1 MNDNNG
7 ALSGL
12 KIVACSTAQAG
23 TVPYMLMADLG
34 AEVIKIETP
43 GKGDMNRKSGFL
55 VGSTGSF
62 FETNNRGVKSL
73 TLNLKSEQG
82 QKILHKLIKDA
93 DIFGQNFRPGVA
105 EKLNFDYQTLSKIN
119 PKIVYA
125 SVSAYGPD
133 APDGHLPGTDAVGQA
148 LSGIAEAYSIPG
160 NNLRTGVASVAD
172 ESCAILTFG
181 GILAAYINAQK
192 TGKGQKL
199 ETSLV
204 GSAFRLLGWTMTTA
218 MWSDRPPIT
227 GARING
233 TRERPG
239 IAACFNDIDEKPFAL
254 QLDPNAWEKAMK
266 ALGFYEILK
275 TENLIDLGQAFE
287 SDDKKNKILNKLA
300 ELFSTNKRDHWISI
314 LRSGDMISTHVNTM
328 LEASNDPNLTENNYV
343 TEVWYPELNKNMKV
357 HGTPWKFTKTP
368 ANIKIAPKLGEHN
381 SEILVKLG
389 YSKEEIRNLIPLSFD
404 NSSSQF
410 KKVALALGKTSLSIT
425 GAI

>member
-1 MNDNNG
+1 MSEING

-43 GKGDMNRKSGFL
+43 GKGDNNRNSGFL
-55 VGSTGSF
+55 EGEIGSF

-73 TLNLKSEQG
+73 TLNLKSENG
-82 QKILHKLIKDA
+82 QKILHSLIKDA
-93 DIFGQNFRPGVA
+93 DVFGQNFRPGVA
-105 EKLNFDYQTLSKIN
+105 EKLNFDYETLSKIN

-218 MWSDRPPIT
+218 MWSNRPPIT

-239 IAACFNDIDEKPFAL
+239 IAACFNDINGKPFAL
-254 QLDPNAWEKAMK
+254 QLDPDDWQEAMK
-266 ALGFYEILK
+266 ALNFFDIL
-275 TENLIDLGQAFE
+275 TENGLIDLGLAFE
-287 SDDKKNKILNKLA
+287 SEIKKTEILDKLA
-300 ELFSTNKRDHWISI
+300 ELFSTDTRDNWISV
-314 LRSGDMISTHVNTM
+314 LRKADMISTHVNTM
-328 LEASNDPNLTENNYV
+328 LEASNDPNIKENNYV

-357 HGTPWKFTKTP
+357 HGTPWKFSKTP
-368 ANIKIAPKLGEHN
+368 ANIKRAPKLGEHN
-381 SEILVKLG
+381 TEILSGLG
-389 YSKEEIRNLIPLSFD
+389 YTEDEIESFKND
-404 NSSSQF
+404 
-410 KKVALALGKTSLSIT
+410 KI
-425 GAI
+425 I

>member
-1 MNDNNG
+1 MSEING

-43 GKGDMNRKSGFL
+43 GKGDNNRGSGYL
-55 VGSTGSF
+55 MGSTGSF

-73 TLNLKSEQG
+73 TLNLKSDKG
-82 QKILHKLIKDA
+82 QKILHDLVKDA

-105 EKLNFDYQTLSKIN
+105 EKLNFDYDTLSKIN

-218 MWSDRPPIT
+218 MWSNRPPIT

-233 TRERPG
+233 TRVRPG
-239 IAACFNDIDEKPFAL
+239 IAACFNDVDGKPFAL
-254 QLDPNAWEKAMK
+254 QLDPDDWQEAMRELDFFDVLQK
-266 ALGFYEILK
+266 
-275 TENLIDLGQAFE
+275 ENLIDLGLAFE
-287 SDDKKNKILNKLA
+287 SDEKKIQILSKLA

-314 LRSGDMISTHVNTM
+314 LRNADMISTHVNTM
-328 LEASNDPNLTENNYV
+328 LEASNDPNLKENNYV

-357 HGTPWKFTKTP
+357 HGTPWKFSKTP
-368 ANIKIAPKLGEHN
+368 ANIKRAPKLGEHN
-381 SEILVKLG
+381 SELLNKLG
-389 YSKEEIRNLIPLSFD
+389 YSEKDIQNLIED
-404 NSSSQF
+404 
-410 KKVALALGKTSLSIT
+410 KI
-425 GAI
+425 I

>member
-1 MNDNNG
+1 MSEING

-43 GKGDMNRKSGFL
+43 GKGDNNRGSGYL
-55 VGSTGSF
+55 MGSTGSF

-73 TLNLKSEQG
+73 TLNLKSDKG
-82 QKILHKLIKDA
+82 QKILHDLVRDA

-105 EKLNFDYQTLSKIN
+105 EKLNFDYDTLSKIN

-218 MWSDRPPIT
+218 MWSNRPPIT

-239 IAACFNDIDEKPFAL
+239 IAACFNDVDGKPFAL
-254 QLDPNAWEKAMK
+254 QLDPDDWQEAMK
-266 ALGFYEILK
+266 ELNFFDVLQK
-275 TENLIDLGQAFE
+275 ENLIDLGLAFE
-287 SDDKKNKILNKLA
+287 SDEKKTQILSKLA

-314 LRSGDMISTHVNTM
+314 LRNADMISTHVNTM
-328 LEASNDPNLTENNYV
+328 LEASNDPNLKENNYV

-357 HGTPWKFTKTP
+357 HGTPWKFSKTP
-368 ANIKIAPKLGEHN
+368 ANIKRAPKLGEHN
-381 SEILVKLG
+381 SELLNKLG
-389 YSKEEIRNLIPLSFD
+389 YSEKDIQNLIED
-404 NSSSQF
+404 
-410 KKVALALGKTSLSIT
+410 KI
-425 GAI
+425 I

>member
-1 MNDNNG
+1 MNEING

-43 GKGDMNRKSGFL
+43 GKGDNNRGSGYL
-55 VGSTGSF
+55 MGSTGSF

-73 TLNLKSEQG
+73 TLNLKSDKG
-82 QKILHKLIKDA
+82 QKILHDLVKDA

-105 EKLNFDYQTLSKIN
+105 EKLNFDYETLSKIN

-218 MWSDRPPIT
+218 MWSNKPPIT

-239 IAACFNDIDEKPFAL
+239 IAACFNDIDGKPFAL
-254 QLDPNAWEKAMK
+254 QLDPDDWKEAMK
-266 ALGFYEILK
+266 ELNFFDVLEK
-275 TENLIDLGQAFE
+275 DNLIDLGLAFE
-287 SDDKKNKILNKLA
+287 SDEKKTEILNKLA

-314 LRSGDMISTHVNTM
+314 LRNADMISTHVNTM
-328 LEASNDPNLTENNYV
+328 LEASNDPNLKENNYV

-357 HGTPWKFTKTP
+357 P
-368 ANIKIAPKLGEHN
+368 
-381 SEILVKLG
+381 
-389 YSKEEIRNLIPLSFD
+389 
-404 NSSSQF
+404 
-410 KKVALALGKTSLSIT
+410 
-425 GAI
+425 

>member
-1 MNDNNG
+1 MSEING

-43 GKGDMNRKSGFL
+43 GKGDNNRGSGYL
-55 VGSTGSF
+55 IGSTGSF

-73 TLNLKSEQG
+73 TLNLKSEKG
-82 QKILHKLIKDA
+82 QKILHDLVKDA

-105 EKLNFDYQTLSKIN
+105 EKLNFDYDTLSKIN

-218 MWSDRPPIT
+218 MWSNRPPIT

-239 IAACFNDIDEKPFAL
+239 IAACFNDVDGKPFAL
-254 QLDPNAWEKAMK
+254 QLDPDDWQEAMK
-266 ALGFYEILK
+266 ELNFFDVLQK
-275 TENLIDLGQAFE
+275 ENLIDLGLAFE
-287 SDDKKNKILNKLA
+287 SDEKKTQILSKLA

-314 LRSGDMISTHVNTM
+314 LRNADMISTHVNTM
-328 LEASNDPNLTENNYV
+328 LEASNDPNLKENNYV

-357 HGTPWKFTKTP
+357 HGTPWKFSKTP
-368 ANIKIAPKLGEHN
+368 ANIKRAPKLGEHN
-381 SEILVKLG
+381 SELLNKLG
-389 YSKEEIRNLIPLSFD
+389 YSEKDIQNLIQD
-404 NSSSQF
+404 
-410 KKVALALGKTSLSIT
+410 KI
-425 GAI
+425 I

>member
-1 MNDNNG
+1 MSEING

-43 GKGDMNRKSGFL
+43 GKGDNNRNSGFL
-55 VGSTGSF
+55 EGEIGSF

-73 TLNLKSEQG
+73 TLNLKSENG
-82 QKILHKLIKDA
+82 QKILHSLIKDA
-93 DIFGQNFRPGVA
+93 DVFGQNFRPGVA
-105 EKLNFDYQTLSKIN
+105 EKLNFDYETLSKIN

-218 MWSDRPPIT
+218 MWSNRPPIT

-239 IAACFNDIDEKPFAL
+239 IAACFNDINGKPFAL
-254 QLDPNAWEKAMK
+254 QLDPDDWQEAMK
-266 ALGFYEILK
+266 ALNFFHIL
-275 TENLIDLGQAFE
+275 TENGLIDLGLAFE
-287 SDDKKNKILNKLA
+287 SEIKKTEILDKLA
-300 ELFSTNKRDHWISI
+300 ELFSTDTRDNWISV
-314 LRSGDMISTHVNTM
+314 LRKADMISTHVNTM
-328 LEASNDPNLTENNYV
+328 LEASNDPNIKENNYV

-357 HGTPWKFTKTP
+357 HGTPWKFSKTP
-368 ANIKIAPKLGEHN
+368 ANIKRAPKLGEHN
-381 SEILVKLG
+381 TEILSGLG
-389 YSKEEIRNLIPLSFD
+389 YTKDEIEN
-404 NSSSQF
+404 F
-410 KKVALALGKTSLSIT
+410 KDDKVI
-425 GAI
+425 

>member
-1 MNDNNG
+1 MSVING

-43 GKGDMNRKSGFL
+43 GKGDNNRNSGFL
-55 VGSTGSF
+55 EGEIGSF

-73 TLNLKSEQG
+73 TLNLKSEKG
-82 QKILHKLIKDA
+82 QKILHSLIKDA
-93 DIFGQNFRPGVA
+93 DVFGQNFRPGVA
-105 EKLNFDYQTLSKIN
+105 EKLNFDYETLSKIN

-218 MWSDRPPIT
+218 MWSKRPPIT

-239 IAACFNDIDEKPFAL
+239 IAACFNDVDGKPFAL
-254 QLDPNAWEKAMK
+254 QLDPDDWQEAMK
-266 ALGFYEILK
+266 ALNFFDIL
-275 TENLIDLGQAFE
+275 TENGLIDLGLAFE
-287 SDDKKNKILNKLA
+287 SEIKKTEILDKLS
-300 ELFSTNKRDHWISI
+300 ELFSTDTRDNWISI
-314 LRSGDMISTHVNTM
+314 LRKADMISTHVNTM
-328 LEASNDPNLTENNYV
+328 LEASDDPNIKENNYV

-357 HGTPWKFTKTP
+357 HGTPWKFSKTP
-368 ANIKIAPKLGEHN
+368 ANIGRAPKLGEHN
-381 SEILVKLG
+381 DEILSDLG
-389 YSKEEIRNLIPLSFD
+389 YTKGEIESLKD
-404 NSSSQF
+404 D
-410 KKVALALGKTSLSIT
+410 KVI
-425 GAI
+425 

>member
-1 MNDNNG
+1 MTDING

-43 GKGDMNRKSGFL
+43 GKGDMNRKSGYL
-55 VGSTGSF
+55 IGSTGSF

-73 TLNLKSEQG
+73 TLNLKSQKG
-82 QKILHKLIKDA
+82 QKILHDLIKDA

-105 EKLNFDYQTLSKIN
+105 EKLNFDYETLSKIN

-133 APDGHLPGTDAVGQA
+133 APDGNLPGTDAVGQA

-218 MWSDRPPIT
+218 MWSNKPPIT
-227 GARING
+227 GVRING

-239 IAACFNDIDEKPFAL
+239 IAACFNDIDGKPFAL
-254 QLDPNAWEKAMK
+254 QLDPDAWEKAMK
-266 ALGFYEILK
+266 ALNFFDVLEK
-275 TENLIDLGQAFE
+275 ENLIDLGQAFE
-287 SDDKKNKILNKLA
+287 SDEKKTMILNKLA
-300 ELFSTNKRDHWISI
+300 ELFSTQKRDNWISI
-314 LRSGDMISTHVNTM
+314 LRDADMISTHVNTM
-328 LEASNDPNLTENNYV
+328 LEASDDPNIKENNYV

-357 HGTPWKFTKTP
+357 HGTPWKFSKTP
-368 ANIKIAPKLGEHN
+368 ANIKRAPKLGEHN
-381 SEILVKLG
+381 SELLSSLG
-389 YSKEEIRNLIPLSFD
+389 YSDKEIQDLIED
-404 NSSSQF
+404 
-410 KKVALALGKTSLSIT
+410 KI
-425 GAI
+425 I

>member
-1 MNDNNG
+1 MSEING

-43 GKGDMNRKSGFL
+43 GKGDNNRNSGFL
-55 VGSTGSF
+55 EGEIGSF

-73 TLNLKSEQG
+73 TLNLKSKNG
-82 QKILHKLIKDA
+82 QKILHSLIKDA
-93 DIFGQNFRPGVA
+93 DVFGQNFRPGVA
-105 EKLNFDYQTLSKIN
+105 EKLNFDYETLSKIN

-218 MWSDRPPIT
+218 MWSNRPPIT

-239 IAACFNDIDEKPFAL
+239 LAACFNDINGKPFAL
-254 QLDPNAWEKAMK
+254 QLDPDDWREAMK
-266 ALGFYEILK
+266 ALNFFDVL
-275 TENLIDLGQAFE
+275 TENGLIDLGLAFE
-287 SDDKKNKILNKLA
+287 SEKKKTEILDKLA
-300 ELFSTNKRDHWISI
+300 ELFSTDTRDNWISV
-314 LRSGDMISTHVNTM
+314 LRKADMISTHVNTM
-328 LEASNDPNLTENNYV
+328 LEASNDPNIKENNYV

-357 HGTPWKFTKTP
+357 HGTPWKFSKTP
-368 ANIKIAPKLGEHN
+368 ANIKRAPKLGEHN
-381 SEILVKLG
+381 TEILSGLG
-389 YSKEEIRNLIPLSFD
+389 YTKDEIEG
-404 NSSSQF
+404 F
-410 KKVALALGKTSLSIT
+410 KDDKI
-425 GAI
+425 I

>member
-1 MNDNNG
+1 MSEING

-43 GKGDMNRKSGFL
+43 GKGDNNRGSGYL
-55 VGSTGSF
+55 MGSTGSF

-73 TLNLKSEQG
+73 TLNLKSDKG
-82 QKILHKLIKDA
+82 QKILHDLVKDA

-105 EKLNFDYQTLSKIN
+105 EKLNFDYDTLSKIN

-218 MWSDRPPIT
+218 MWSNRPPIT

-239 IAACFNDIDEKPFAL
+239 IAACFNDVDGKPFAL
-254 QLDPNAWEKAMK
+254 QLDPDDWQEAMK
-266 ALGFYEILK
+266 ELNFFDVLQK
-275 TENLIDLGQAFE
+275 ENLIDLGLAFE
-287 SDDKKNKILNKLA
+287 SDEKKTQILSKLA

-314 LRSGDMISTHVNTM
+314 LRNADMISTHVNTM
-328 LEASNDPNLTENNYV
+328 LEASNDPNLKENNYV

-357 HGTPWKFTKTP
+357 HGTPWKFSKTP
-368 ANIKIAPKLGEHN
+368 ANIKRAPKLGEHN
-381 SEILVKLG
+381 SELLNKLG
-389 YSKEEIRNLIPLSFD
+389 YSDKDIQNLIED
-404 NSSSQF
+404 
-410 KKVALALGKTSLSIT
+410 KI
-425 GAI
+425 I

>member
-1 MNDNNG
+1 MSETNG

-43 GKGDMNRKSGFL
+43 GKGDNNRNSGFL
-55 VGSTGSF
+55 EGEFGSF

-73 TLNLKSEQG
+73 TLNLKSENG
-82 QKILHKLIKDA
+82 QKILHSLIKDA
-93 DIFGQNFRPGVA
+93 DVFGQNFRPGVA
-105 EKLNFDYQTLSKIN
+105 EKLNFDYETLSKIN

-218 MWSDRPPIT
+218 MWSNRPPIT

-239 IAACFNDIDEKPFAL
+239 IAACFNDINGKPFAL
-254 QLDPNAWEKAMK
+254 QLDPDDWQEAMK
-266 ALGFYEILK
+266 ALNFFDIL
-275 TENLIDLGQAFE
+275 TENGLIDLGLAFE
-287 SDDKKNKILNKLA
+287 SEIKKTEILDKLA
-300 ELFSTNKRDHWISI
+300 ELFSTDTRDNWISV
-314 LRSGDMISTHVNTM
+314 LRKADMISTHVNTM
-328 LEASNDPNLTENNYV
+328 LEASNDPNIKENNYV

-357 HGTPWKFTKTP
+357 HGTPWKFSKTP
-368 ANIKIAPKLGEHN
+368 ANIKRAPKLGEHN
-381 SEILVKLG
+381 TEILSGLG
-389 YSKEEIRNLIPLSFD
+389 YSQDEIEGFKD
-404 NSSSQF
+404 N
-410 KKVALALGKTSLSIT
+410 KI
-425 GAI
+425 I

>member
-1 MNDNNG
+1 MSEING

-43 GKGDMNRKSGFL
+43 GKGDNNRNSGFL
-55 VGSTGSF
+55 EGEIGSF

-73 TLNLKSEQG
+73 TLNLKSENG
-82 QKILHKLIKDA
+82 QKILHSLIKDA
-93 DIFGQNFRPGVA
+93 DVFGQNFRPGVA
-105 EKLNFDYQTLSKIN
+105 EKLNFDYETLSKIN

-218 MWSDRPPIT
+218 MWSNRPPIT

-239 IAACFNDIDEKPFAL
+239 IAACFNDINGKPFAL
-254 QLDPNAWEKAMK
+254 QLDPDDWQEAMK
-266 ALGFYEILK
+266 ALNFFDIL
-275 TENLIDLGQAFE
+275 TENGLIDLGLAFE
-287 SDDKKNKILNKLA
+287 SEIKKTEILDKLA
-300 ELFSTNKRDHWISI
+300 ELFSTDTRDNWISV
-314 LRSGDMISTHVNTM
+314 LRKADMISTHVNTM
-328 LEASNDPNLTENNYV
+328 LEASNDPNIKENNYV

-357 HGTPWKFTKTP
+357 HGTPWKFSKTP
-368 ANIKIAPKLGEHN
+368 ANIKRAPKLGEHN
-381 SEILVKLG
+381 TEILSGLG
-389 YSKEEIRNLIPLSFD
+389 YSQDEIEGFKD
-404 NSSSQF
+404 N
-410 KKVALALGKTSLSIT
+410 KI
-425 GAI
+425 I

>member
-1 MNDNNG
+1 MSEING

-43 GKGDMNRKSGFL
+43 GKGDNNRNSGFL
-55 VGSTGSF
+55 EGEIGSF

-73 TLNLKSEQG
+73 TLNLKSENG
-82 QKILHKLIKDA
+82 QKILHSLIKDA
-93 DIFGQNFRPGVA
+93 DVFGQNFRPGVA
-105 EKLNFDYQTLSKIN
+105 EKLNFDYETLSKIN

-218 MWSDRPPIT
+218 MWSNRPPIT

-239 IAACFNDIDEKPFAL
+239 IAACFNDINGKPFAL
-254 QLDPNAWEKAMK
+254 QLDPDDWQEAMK
-266 ALGFYEILK
+266 ALNFFDIL
-275 TENLIDLGQAFE
+275 TENGLIDLGLAFE
-287 SDDKKNKILNKLA
+287 SEIKKTEILDKLA
-300 ELFSTNKRDHWISI
+300 ELFSTDTRDNWISV
-314 LRSGDMISTHVNTM
+314 LRKADMISTHVNTM
-328 LEASNDPNLTENNYV
+328 LEASNDPNIKENNYV

-357 HGTPWKFTKTP
+357 HGTPWKFSKTP
-368 ANIKIAPKLGEHN
+368 ANIKRAPKLGEHN
-381 SEILVKLG
+381 TEILSGLG
-389 YSKEEIRNLIPLSFD
+389 YTEDEIESFKQD
-404 NSSSQF
+404 
-410 KKVALALGKTSLSIT
+410 KI
-425 GAI
+425 I

>member
-1 MNDNNG
+1 MSEITG

-43 GKGDMNRKSGFL
+43 GKGDNNRNSGFL
-55 VGSTGSF
+55 EGEIGSF

-73 TLNLKSEQG
+73 TLNLKSENG
-82 QKILHKLIKDA
+82 QKILHSLIKDA
-93 DIFGQNFRPGVA
+93 DVFGQNFRPGVA
-105 EKLNFDYQTLSKIN
+105 EKLNFDYETLSKIN

-218 MWSDRPPIT
+218 MWSNRPPIT

-239 IAACFNDIDEKPFAL
+239 IAACFNDINGKPFAL
-254 QLDPNAWEKAMK
+254 QLDPDDWQEAMK
-266 ALGFYEILK
+266 ALNFFDIL
-275 TENLIDLGQAFE
+275 TENGLIDLGLAFE
-287 SDDKKNKILNKLA
+287 SEIKKTEILDKLS
-300 ELFSTNKRDHWISI
+300 ELFSTDTRDNWISV
-314 LRSGDMISTHVNTM
+314 LRKADMISTHVNTM
-328 LEASNDPNLTENNYV
+328 LEASNDPNIKENNYV

-357 HGTPWKFTKTP
+357 HGTPWKFSKTP
-368 ANIKIAPKLGEHN
+368 ANIKRAPKLGEHN
-381 SEILVKLG
+381 TEILSGLG
-389 YSKEEIRNLIPLSFD
+389 YTKDEIESFKD
-404 NSSSQF
+404 D
-410 KKVALALGKTSLSIT
+410 KVI
-425 GAI
+425 

>member
-1 MNDNNG
+1 MYEING

-43 GKGDMNRKSGFL
+43 GKGDNNRNSGFL
-55 VGSTGSF
+55 EGEVGSF

-73 TLNLKSEQG
+73 TLNLKSENG
-82 QKILHKLIKDA
+82 QKILHSLIKDA
-93 DIFGQNFRPGVA
+93 DVFGQNFRPGVA
-105 EKLNFDYQTLSKIN
+105 EKLNFDYETLSKIN

-218 MWSDRPPIT
+218 MWSNRPPIT

-239 IAACFNDIDEKPFAL
+239 IAACFNDINGKPFAL
-254 QLDPNAWEKAMK
+254 QLDPDDWQEAMK
-266 ALGFYEILK
+266 ALNFFDIL
-275 TENLIDLGQAFE
+275 TENGLIDLGLAFE
-287 SDDKKNKILNKLA
+287 SEIKKTEILDKLA
-300 ELFSTNKRDHWISI
+300 ELFSTDTRDNWISV
-314 LRSGDMISTHVNTM
+314 LRKADMISTHVNTM
-328 LEASNDPNLTENNYV
+328 LEASNDPNIKENNYV

-357 HGTPWKFTKTP
+357 HGTPWKFSKTP
-368 ANIKIAPKLGEHN
+368 ANIKRAPKLGEHN
-381 SEILVKLG
+381 SEILTGLG
-389 YSKEEIRNLIPLSFD
+389 YTKDEIENLKD
-404 NSSSQF
+404 D
-410 KKVALALGKTSLSIT
+410 KVI
-425 GAI
+425 

>member
-1 MNDNNG
+1 MNEING

-43 GKGDMNRKSGFL
+43 GKGDNNRGSGYL
-55 VGSTGSF
+55 MGSTGSF

-73 TLNLKSEQG
+73 TLNLKSDKG
-82 QKILHKLIKDA
+82 QKILHDLVKDA

-105 EKLNFDYQTLSKIN
+105 EKLNFDYETLSKIN

-218 MWSDRPPIT
+218 MWSNKPPIT

-239 IAACFNDIDEKPFAL
+239 IAACFNDIDGKPFAL
-254 QLDPNAWEKAMK
+254 QLDPDDWKEAMK
-266 ALGFYEILK
+266 ELNFFDVLEK
-275 TENLIDLGQAFE
+275 NNLIDLGLAFE
-287 SDDKKNKILNKLA
+287 SDEKKTEILNKLA

-314 LRSGDMISTHVNTM
+314 LRNADMISTHVNTM
-328 LEASNDPNLTENNYV
+328 LEASNDPNLKENNYV

-357 HGTPWKFTKTP
+357 HGTPWKFSKTP
-368 ANIKIAPKLGEHN
+368 ANIKRAPKLGEHN
-381 SEILVKLG
+381 SELLNKLG
-389 YSKEEIRNLIPLSFD
+389 YSDDEIRNLTEDKI
-404 NSSSQF
+404 
-410 KKVALALGKTSLSIT
+410 I
-425 GAI
+425 

>member
-1 MNDNNG
+1 MNEING

-43 GKGDMNRKSGFL
+43 GKGDNNRGSGYL
-55 VGSTGSF
+55 MGSTGSF

-73 TLNLKSEQG
+73 TLNLKSDKG
-82 QKILHKLIKDA
+82 QKILHDLVKDA

-105 EKLNFDYQTLSKIN
+105 EKLNFDYETLSKIN

-133 APDGHLPGTDAVGQA
+133 APDGNLPGTDAVGQA

-218 MWSDRPPIT
+218 MWSNKPPIT

-239 IAACFNDIDEKPFAL
+239 IAACFNDIDGKPFAL
-254 QLDPNAWEKAMK
+254 QLDPDDWKEAMK
-266 ALGFYEILK
+266 ELNFFDVLEK
-275 TENLIDLGQAFE
+275 DNLIDLGLAFE
-287 SDDKKNKILNKLA
+287 SDEKKTEILNKLA

-314 LRSGDMISTHVNTM
+314 LRNADMISTHVNTM
-328 LEASNDPNLTENNYV
+328 LEASNDPNLKENNYV

-357 HGTPWKFTKTP
+357 HGTPWKFSKTP
-368 ANIKIAPKLGEHN
+368 ANIKRAPKLGEHN
-381 SEILVKLG
+381 SELLNKLG
-389 YSKEEIRNLIPLSFD
+389 YSDDEIQNLTEDKI
-404 NSSSQF
+404 
-410 KKVALALGKTSLSIT
+410 I
-425 GAI
+425 

>member
-1 MNDNNG
+1 MSEING

-43 GKGDMNRKSGFL
+43 GKGDNNRNSGFL
-55 VGSTGSF
+55 EGEIGSF

-73 TLNLKSEQG
+73 TLNLKSENG
-82 QKILHKLIKDA
+82 QKILHSLIKDA
-93 DIFGQNFRPGVA
+93 DVFGQNFRPGVA
-105 EKLNFDYQTLSKIN
+105 EKLNFDYDTLSKIN

-218 MWSDRPPIT
+218 MWSKRPPIT

-239 IAACFNDIDEKPFAL
+239 IAACFNDVDGKPFAL
-254 QLDPNAWEKAMK
+254 QLDPDDWQEAMK
-266 ALGFYEILK
+266 VLNFFDVL
-275 TENLIDLGQAFE
+275 TENGLIDLGLAFE
-287 SDDKKNKILNKLA
+287 SEIKKTEILDKLA
-300 ELFSTNKRDHWISI
+300 ELFSTDTRDNWISI
-314 LRSGDMISTHVNTM
+314 LRKADMISTHVNTM
-328 LEASNDPNLTENNYV
+328 LEASDDPNIKENNYV

-357 HGTPWKFTKTP
+357 HGTPWKFSKTP
-368 ANIKIAPKLGEHN
+368 ANIRRAPKLGEHN
-381 SEILVKLG
+381 NEILSDLG
-389 YSKEEIRNLIPLSFD
+389 YTKGEIE
-404 NSSSQF
+404 
-410 KKVALALGKTSLSIT
+410 SLKDDRVI
-425 GAI
+425 

>member
-1 MNDNNG
+1 MNTING

-34 AEVIKIETP
+34 ADVIKIETP
-43 GKGDMNRKSGFL
+43 VKGDNNRKSGYLF
-55 VGSTGSF
+55 GETSSF

-73 TLNLKSEQG
+73 TLNLKSEKG
-82 QKILHKLIKDA
+82 QKILHELVKEA

-105 EKLNFDYQTLSKIN
+105 KKLNFDYETLEKIN
-119 PKIVYA
+119 PKIIYA

-172 ESCAILTFG
+172 ETCAILTFG

-204 GSAFRLLGWTMTTA
+204 GSAFRLQGWTMTTA
-218 MWSDRPPIT
+218 MWSNKPPIT

-239 IAACFNDIDEKPFAL
+239 IAACFNDKNGKPFAL
-254 QLDPNAWEKAMK
+254 QLEPNSWLDAMNV
-266 ALGFYEILK
+266 LGFKDKLEKDGLLDLGLAFASEDKKTEIL
-275 TENLIDLGQAFE
+275 D
-287 SDDKKNKILNKLA
+287 KLA
-300 ELFSTNKRDHWISI
+300 ELFSTNERDHWISM
-314 LRSGDMISTHVNTM
+314 LRKADKISTHVNTM
-328 LEASNDPNLTENNYV
+328 LEASSDPNIVNNNYV
-343 TEVWYPELNKNMKV
+343 TEVWYPELNKNLKV
-357 HGTPWKFTKTP
+357 HGTPWKFSKTP
-368 ANIKIAPKLGEHN
+368 ANIKRAPKLGEHN
-381 SEILVKLG
+381 SETVSYTHLMLPTI
-389 YSKEEIRNLIPLSFD
+389 YS
-404 NSSSQF
+404 
-410 KKVALALGKTSLSIT
+410 V
-425 GAI
+425 

>member
-1 MNDNNG
+1 MSEING

-43 GKGDMNRKSGFL
+43 GKGDNNRNSGFL
-55 VGSTGSF
+55 EGEIGSF

-73 TLNLKSEQG
+73 TLNLKSEKG
-82 QKILHKLIKDA
+82 QKILHSLIKDA
-93 DIFGQNFRPGVA
+93 DVFGQNFRPGVA
-105 EKLNFDYQTLSKIN
+105 EKLNFDYDTLSKIN

-218 MWSDRPPIT
+218 MWSNRPPIT

-239 IAACFNDIDEKPFAL
+239 IAACFNDINGKPFAL
-254 QLDPNAWEKAMK
+254 QLDPDDWREAMK
-266 ALGFYEILK
+266 ALNFFDVL
-275 TENLIDLGQAFE
+275 TENGLIDLGLAFE
-287 SDDKKNKILNKLA
+287 SEKKKTEILDKLA
-300 ELFSTNKRDHWISI
+300 ELFSTDTRDNWISV
-314 LRSGDMISTHVNTM
+314 LRKADMISTHVNTM
-328 LEASNDPNLTENNYV
+328 LEASNDPNIKENNYV

-357 HGTPWKFTKTP
+357 HGTPWKFSKTP
-368 ANIKIAPKLGEHN
+368 ANIKRAPKLGEHN
-381 SEILVKLG
+381 TEILSGLG
-389 YSKEEIRNLIPLSFD
+389 YTKDEIESFKD
-404 NSSSQF
+404 D
-410 KKVALALGKTSLSIT
+410 KI
-425 GAI
+425 I

>member
-1 MNDNNG
+1 MSEING

-43 GKGDMNRKSGFL
+43 GKGDNNRNSGFL
-55 VGSTGSF
+55 EGEIGSF

-73 TLNLKSEQG
+73 TLNLKSEKG
-82 QKILHKLIKDA
+82 QKILHSLIKDA
-93 DIFGQNFRPGVA
+93 DVFGQNFRPGVA
-105 EKLNFDYQTLSKIN
+105 EKLNFDYETLSKIN

-218 MWSDRPPIT
+218 MWSKRPPIT

-239 IAACFNDIDEKPFAL
+239 IAACFNDVDGKPFAL
-254 QLDPNAWEKAMK
+254 QLDPDDWQEAMK
-266 ALGFYEILK
+266 ALNFFDIL
-275 TENLIDLGQAFE
+275 TENGLIDLGLAFE
-287 SDDKKNKILNKLA
+287 SEIKKTEILDKLA
-300 ELFSTNKRDHWISI
+300 ELFSTDTRDNWISI
-314 LRSGDMISTHVNTM
+314 LRKADMISTHVNTM
-328 LEASNDPNLTENNYV
+328 LEASDDPNIKENNYV
-343 TEVWYPELNKNMKV
+343 TDVWYPELNKNMKV
-357 HGTPWKFTKTP
+357 HGTPWKFSKTP
-368 ANIKIAPKLGEHN
+368 ANIKRAPKLGEHN
-381 SEILVKLG
+381 NEILSNLG
-389 YSKEEIRNLIPLSFD
+389 YTKDEIDNLKD
-404 NSSSQF
+404 D
-410 KKVALALGKTSLSIT
+410 KVI
-425 GAI
+425 

>member
-1 MNDNNG
+1 MSEING

-43 GKGDMNRKSGFL
+43 GKGDNNRNSGFL
-55 VGSTGSF
+55 EGEFGSF

-73 TLNLKSEQG
+73 TLNLKSEKG
-82 QKILHKLIKDA
+82 QKILHSLIKDA
-93 DIFGQNFRPGVA
+93 DVFGQNFRPGVA
-105 EKLNFDYQTLSKIN
+105 EKLNFDYDTLSKIN

-218 MWSDRPPIT
+218 MWSNRPPIT

-239 IAACFNDIDEKPFAL
+239 IAACFNDINGKPFAL
-254 QLDPNAWEKAMK
+254 QLDPDDWQEAMK
-266 ALGFYEILK
+266 ALNFFDIL
-275 TENLIDLGQAFE
+275 TENGLIDLGLAFE
-287 SDDKKNKILNKLA
+287 SEIKKTEILDKLA
-300 ELFSTNKRDHWISI
+300 ELFSTDTRDNWISV
-314 LRSGDMISTHVNTM
+314 LRKADMISTHVNTM
-328 LEASNDPNLTENNYV
+328 LEASNDPNIKENNYV

-357 HGTPWKFTKTP
+357 HGTPWKFSKTP
-368 ANIKIAPKLGEHN
+368 ANIKRAPKLGEHN
-381 SEILVKLG
+381 TEILSGLG
-389 YSKEEIRNLIPLSFD
+389 YTKDEIEGFKD
-404 NSSSQF
+404 N
-410 KKVALALGKTSLSIT
+410 KI
-425 GAI
+425 I

>member
-1 MNDNNG
+1 MDEING

-43 GKGDMNRKSGFL
+43 GKGDNNRNSGYL
-55 VGSTGSF
+55 MGSTGSF

-73 TLNLKSEQG
+73 TLNLKSDKG
-82 QKILHKLIKDA
+82 QKILHDLVKDA
-93 DIFGQNFRPGVA
+93 DIFGQNFRPGIA
-105 EKLNFDYQTLSKIN
+105 EKLNFDYETLSKIN

-218 MWSDRPPIT
+218 MWSNKPPIT

-239 IAACFNDIDEKPFAL
+239 IAACFNDVDGKPFAL
-254 QLDPNAWEKAMK
+254 QLDPDDWQEAMK
-266 ALGFYEILK
+266 ALNFFDVLEK
-275 TENLIDLGQAFE
+275 ENLIDLGLAFE
-287 SDDKKNKILNKLA
+287 SDEKKTKILDKLA

-314 LRSGDMISTHVNTM
+314 LREADMISTHVNTM
-328 LEASNDPNLTENNYV
+328 LEASNDPNLKENNYV

-357 HGTPWKFTKTP
+357 HGTPWKFSKTP
-368 ANIKIAPKLGEHN
+368 ANIKRAPKLGEHN
-381 SEILVKLG
+381 SELLNKLG
-389 YSKEEIRNLIPLSFD
+389 YSNEEIQNLIED
-404 NSSSQF
+404 
-410 KKVALALGKTSLSIT
+410 KI
-425 GAI
+425 I

>member
-1 MNDNNG
+1 MSEING

-43 GKGDMNRKSGFL
+43 GKGDNNRNSGFL
-55 VGSTGSF
+55 EGEIGSF

-73 TLNLKSEQG
+73 TLNLKSEKG
-82 QKILHKLIKDA
+82 QKILHSLIKDA
-93 DIFGQNFRPGVA
+93 DVFGQNFRPGVA
-105 EKLNFDYQTLSKIN
+105 EKLNFDYDTLSKIN

-218 MWSDRPPIT
+218 MWSNRPPIT

-239 IAACFNDIDEKPFAL
+239 IAACFNDINGKPFAL
-254 QLDPNAWEKAMK
+254 QLDPDDWREAMK
-266 ALGFYEILK
+266 ALNFFDVL
-275 TENLIDLGQAFE
+275 TENGLIDLGLAFE
-287 SDDKKNKILNKLA
+287 SEKKKTEILDKLA
-300 ELFSTNKRDHWISI
+300 ELFSTDTRDNWISV
-314 LRSGDMISTHVNTM
+314 LRKADMISTHVNTM
-328 LEASNDPNLTENNYV
+328 LEASNDPNIKENNYV

-357 HGTPWKFTKTP
+357 HGTPWKLSKTP
-368 ANIKIAPKLGEHN
+368 ANIKRAPKLGEHN
-381 SEILVKLG
+381 TEILSGLG
-389 YSKEEIRNLIPLSFD
+389 YTKDEIEGFKD
-404 NSSSQF
+404 N
-410 KKVALALGKTSLSIT
+410 KI
-425 GAI
+425 I

>member
-1 MNDNNG
+1 MSEING

-43 GKGDMNRKSGFL
+43 GKGDNNRNSGFL
-55 VGSTGSF
+55 EGEIGSF

-73 TLNLKSEQG
+73 TLNLKSENG
-82 QKILHKLIKDA
+82 QKILHSLIKDA
-93 DIFGQNFRPGVA
+93 DVFGQNFRPGVA
-105 EKLNFDYQTLSKIN
+105 EKLNFDYETLSKIN

-218 MWSDRPPIT
+218 MWSNRPPIT

-239 IAACFNDIDEKPFAL
+239 IAACFNDINGKPFAL
-254 QLDPNAWEKAMK
+254 QLDPDDWQEAMK
-266 ALGFYEILK
+266 ALNFFDIL
-275 TENLIDLGQAFE
+275 TENGLIDLGLAFE
-287 SDDKKNKILNKLA
+287 SEIKKTEILDKLA
-300 ELFSTNKRDHWISI
+300 ELFSTDTRDNWISV
-314 LRSGDMISTHVNTM
+314 LRKADMISTHVNTM
-328 LEASNDPNLTENNYV
+328 LEASNDPNIKENNYV

-357 HGTPWKFTKTP
+357 HGTPWKFSKTP
-368 ANIKIAPKLGEHN
+368 ANIKRAPKLGEHN
-381 SEILVKLG
+381 TEILSDLG
-389 YSKEEIRNLIPLSFD
+389 YTKDEIEG
-404 NSSSQF
+404 F
-410 KKVALALGKTSLSIT
+410 KDDKI
-425 GAI
+425 I

>member
-1 MNDNNG
+1 MSEING

-43 GKGDMNRKSGFL
+43 GKGDNNRNSGFL
-55 VGSTGSF
+55 EGEIGSF

-73 TLNLKSEQG
+73 TLNLKSENG
-82 QKILHKLIKDA
+82 QKILHSLIKDA
-93 DIFGQNFRPGVA
+93 DVFGQNFRPGVA
-105 EKLNFDYQTLSKIN
+105 EKLNFDYETLSKIN

-218 MWSDRPPIT
+218 MWSNRPPIT

-239 IAACFNDIDEKPFAL
+239 IAACFNDINGKPFAL
-254 QLDPNAWEKAMK
+254 QLDPDDWQEAMK
-266 ALGFYEILK
+266 ALNFFDILK
-275 TENLIDLGQAFE
+275 ENKLIDLGLAFE
-287 SDDKKNKILNKLA
+287 SEIKKTEILDKLA
-300 ELFSTNKRDHWISI
+300 ELFSTDTRDNWISI
-314 LRSGDMISTHVNTM
+314 LRKADMISTHVNTM
-328 LEASNDPNLTENNYV
+328 LEASNDPNIKENNYV

-357 HGTPWKFTKTP
+357 HGTPWKFSKTP
-368 ANIKIAPKLGEHN
+368 ANIKRAPKLGEHN
-381 SEILVKLG
+381 KELLSSLG
-389 YSKEEIRNLIPLSFD
+389 YTEDEIESLKD
-404 NSSSQF
+404 N
-410 KKVALALGKTSLSIT
+410 KVI
-425 GAI
+425 

>member
-1 MNDNNG
+1 MNEING

-43 GKGDMNRKSGFL
+43 GKGDNNRGSGYL
-55 VGSTGSF
+55 MGSTGSF

-73 TLNLKSEQG
+73 TLNLKSDKG
-82 QKILHKLIKDA
+82 QKILHDLVKDA

-105 EKLNFDYQTLSKIN
+105 EKLNFDYETLSKIN

-125 SVSAYGPD
+125 AVSAYGPD

-218 MWSDRPPIT
+218 MWSNKPPIT

-239 IAACFNDIDEKPFAL
+239 IAACFNDIDGKPFAL
-254 QLDPNAWEKAMK
+254 QLDPDDWKEAMK
-266 ALGFYEILK
+266 ELNFFDVLEK
-275 TENLIDLGQAFE
+275 DNLIDLGLAFE
-287 SDDKKNKILNKLA
+287 SDEKKTEILNKLA

-314 LRSGDMISTHVNTM
+314 LRNADMISTHVNTM
-328 LEASNDPNLTENNYV
+328 LEASNDPNLKENNYV

-357 HGTPWKFTKTP
+357 HGTPWKFSKTP
-368 ANIKIAPKLGEHN
+368 ANIKRAPKLGEHN
-381 SEILVKLG
+381 SELLNKLG
-389 YSKEEIRNLIPLSFD
+389 YSDDEIQNLAKDKI
-404 NSSSQF
+404 
-410 KKVALALGKTSLSIT
+410 I
-425 GAI
+425 

>member
-1 MNDNNG
+1 MSEING

-43 GKGDMNRKSGFL
+43 GKGDNNRGSGYL
-55 VGSTGSF
+55 MGSTGSF

-73 TLNLKSEQG
+73 TLNLKSDKG
-82 QKILHKLIKDA
+82 QKILHDLVKDA

-105 EKLNFDYQTLSKIN
+105 EKLNFDYDTLSKIN

-218 MWSDRPPIT
+218 MWSNRPPIT

-239 IAACFNDIDEKPFAL
+239 IAACFNDVDGKPFAL
-254 QLDPNAWEKAMK
+254 QLDPDDWQEAMK
-266 ALGFYEILK
+266 ELNFFDVLQK
-275 TENLIDLGQAFE
+275 ENLIDLGLAFE
-287 SDDKKNKILNKLA
+287 SDEKKTQILSKLA

-314 LRSGDMISTHVNTM
+314 LRNADMISTHVNTM
-328 LEASNDPNLTENNYV
+328 LDASNDPNLKENNYV

-357 HGTPWKFTKTP
+357 HGTPWKFSKTP
-368 ANIKIAPKLGEHN
+368 ANIKRAPKLGEHN
-381 SEILVKLG
+381 SELLNKLG
-389 YSKEEIRNLIPLSFD
+389 YSEKDIQNLIED
-404 NSSSQF
+404 
-410 KKVALALGKTSLSIT
+410 KI
-425 GAI
+425 I

>member
-1 MNDNNG
+1 MNENNG

-34 AEVIKIETP
+34 AEVIKIEP
-43 GKGDMNRKSGFL
+43 PEKGDMNRKSGYL
-55 VGSTGSF
+55 MGSTGSF

-73 TLNLKSEQG
+73 TLNLKSEKG
-82 QKILHKLIKDA
+82 QKILHELIKDA

-105 EKLNFDYQTLSKIN
+105 EKLNFDYETLSKIN
-119 PKIVYA
+119 PKLVYA

-218 MWSDRPPIT
+218 MWSNRPPIT

-233 TRERPG
+233 TREKPG
-239 IAACFNDIDEKPFAL
+239 IAACFNDIENKPFAL
-254 QLDPNAWEKAMK
+254 QLSPADWTVAMK
-266 ALGFYEILK
+266 ALNFYDALEQ
-275 TENLIDLGQAFE
+275 ENLIDLGLAFE
-287 SDDKKNKILNKLA
+287 SEEKKIDILNKLA
-300 ELFSTNKRDHWISI
+300 ELFSKNKRDHWISI
-314 LRSGDMISTHVNTM
+314 LRKADMISTHVNTM
-328 LEASNDPNLTENNYV
+328 LEASNDPNIIENNYV
-343 TEVWYPELNKNMKV
+343 TEVWYPELNKTMKV
-357 HGTPWKFTKTP
+357 HGTPWKFSKTP
-368 ANIKIAPKLGEHN
+368 AKIKTAPKLGEHN
-381 SEILVKLG
+381 SNILINLG
-389 YSKEEIRNLIPLSFD
+389 YSKEEIESLIE
-404 NSSSQF
+404 N
-410 KKVALALGKTSLSIT
+410 KI
-425 GAI
+425 I

>member
-1 MNDNNG
+1 MSEING

-43 GKGDMNRKSGFL
+43 GKGDNNRNSGFL
-55 VGSTGSF
+55 EGEIGSF

-73 TLNLKSEQG
+73 TLNLKSENG
-82 QKILHKLIKDA
+82 QKILHSLIKDA
-93 DIFGQNFRPGVA
+93 DVFGQNFRPGVA
-105 EKLNFDYQTLSKIN
+105 EKLNFDYETLSKIN

-218 MWSDRPPIT
+218 MWSNRPPIT

-239 IAACFNDIDEKPFAL
+239 IAACFNDINGKPFAL
-254 QLDPNAWEKAMK
+254 QLDPDDWQEAMK
-266 ALGFYEILK
+266 ALNFFDIL
-275 TENLIDLGQAFE
+275 TENGLIDLGLAFE
-287 SDDKKNKILNKLA
+287 SEIKKTEILDKLA
-300 ELFSTNKRDHWISI
+300 ELFSTDTRDNWISV
-314 LRSGDMISTHVNTM
+314 LRKADMISTHVNTM
-328 LEASNDPNLTENNYV
+328 LEASNDPNIKENNYV

-357 HGTPWKFTKTP
+357 HGTPWKFSKTP
-368 ANIKIAPKLGEHN
+368 ANIKRAPKLGEHN
-381 SEILVKLG
+381 TEILSGLG
-389 YSKEEIRNLIPLSFD
+389 YTEDEIES
-404 NSSSQF
+404 F
-410 KKVALALGKTSLSIT
+410 KKDKI
-425 GAI
+425 I

>member
-1 MNDNNG
+1 MSEING

-43 GKGDMNRKSGFL
+43 GKGDNNRGSGYL
-55 VGSTGSF
+55 MGSTGSF

-73 TLNLKSEQG
+73 TLNLKSDKG
-82 QKILHKLIKDA
+82 QKILHDLVKDA

-105 EKLNFDYQTLSKIN
+105 EKLNFDYDTLSKIN

-218 MWSDRPPIT
+218 MWSNRPPIT

-239 IAACFNDIDEKPFAL
+239 IAACFNDVDGKPFAL
-254 QLDPNAWEKAMK
+254 QLDPDDWQEAMRELNFFDVLQK
-266 ALGFYEILK
+266 
-275 TENLIDLGQAFE
+275 ENLIDLGLAFE
-287 SDDKKNKILNKLA
+287 SDEKKTQILSKLA

-314 LRSGDMISTHVNTM
+314 LRNADMISTHVNTM
-328 LEASNDPNLTENNYV
+328 LEASNDPNLKENNYV

-357 HGTPWKFTKTP
+357 HGTPWKFSKTP
-368 ANIKIAPKLGEHN
+368 ANIKRAPKLGEHN
-381 SEILVKLG
+381 SELLNKLG
-389 YSKEEIRNLIPLSFD
+389 YSEKDIQNLIED
-404 NSSSQF
+404 
-410 KKVALALGKTSLSIT
+410 KI
-425 GAI
+425 I

>member
-1 MNDNNG
+1 MTDING

-43 GKGDMNRKSGFL
+43 GKGDMNRKSGYL
-55 VGSTGSF
+55 IGSTGSF

-73 TLNLKSEQG
+73 TLNLKSQKG
-82 QKILHKLIKDA
+82 QKILHDLIKDA

-105 EKLNFDYQTLSKIN
+105 EKLNFDYETLSKIN

-218 MWSDRPPIT
+218 MWSNKPPIT

-239 IAACFNDIDEKPFAL
+239 IAACFNDIDGKPFAL
-254 QLDPNAWEKAMK
+254 QLDPDAWEKAMK
-266 ALGFYEILK
+266 ALNFFDVLEK
-275 TENLIDLGQAFE
+275 ENLIDLGQAFE
-287 SDDKKNKILNKLA
+287 SDEKKTMILNKLA
-300 ELFSTNKRDHWISI
+300 ELFSTQKRDNWISI
-314 LRSGDMISTHVNTM
+314 LRDADMISTHVNTM
-328 LEASNDPNLTENNYV
+328 LEASDDPNIKENNYV

-357 HGTPWKFTKTP
+357 HGTPWKFSKTP
-368 ANIKIAPKLGEHN
+368 ANIKRAPKLGEHN
-381 SEILVKLG
+381 SELLSSLG
-389 YSKEEIRNLIPLSFD
+389 YSEKEIQDLIVD
-404 NSSSQF
+404 
-410 KKVALALGKTSLSIT
+410 KI
-425 GAI
+425 I

>member
-1 MNDNNG
+1 MNEING

-43 GKGDMNRKSGFL
+43 GKGDNNRGSGYL
-55 VGSTGSF
+55 MGSTGSF

-73 TLNLKSEQG
+73 TLNLKSDKG
-82 QKILHKLIKDA
+82 QKILHDLVKDA

-105 EKLNFDYQTLSKIN
+105 EKLNFDYETLSKIN

-218 MWSDRPPIT
+218 MWSNKPPIT

-239 IAACFNDIDEKPFAL
+239 IAACFNDIDGKPFAL
-254 QLDPNAWEKAMK
+254 QLDPDDWKEAMK
-266 ALGFYEILK
+266 ELNFFDVLEK
-275 TENLIDLGQAFE
+275 DNLIDLGLAFE
-287 SDDKKNKILNKLA
+287 SDKKKTEILNKLA

-314 LRSGDMISTHVNTM
+314 LRNADMISTHVNTM
-328 LEASNDPNLTENNYV
+328 LEASNDPNLKENNYV
-343 TEVWYPELNKNMKV
+343 TDVWYPELNKNMKV
-357 HGTPWKFTKTP
+357 HGTPWKFSKTP
-368 ANIKIAPKLGEHN
+368 ANIKRAPKLGEHN
-381 SEILVKLG
+381 SEILNKLG
-389 YSKEEIRNLIPLSFD
+389 YSDDEIQNLTEDKI
-404 NSSSQF
+404 
-410 KKVALALGKTSLSIT
+410 I
-425 GAI
+425 